1 MKSFIITMLLA
12 LFIVGSAS
20 AESTL
25 ELARQARARG
35 DWEQVETL
43 LTAAGD
49 TEELLLR
56 GEARRV
62 LGYLDRAR
70 EDHETA
76 WRQVEGEKETTGA
89 LRDWAVLVSA
99 ETLLEQKEYPATEQ
113 RLNLL
118 SADAGAEEQIRGE
131 ILRGRLE
138 MARGHAELARAAYL
152 RAREKAS
159 RAEFAGLDVQ
169 ARLGILDLDSNL
181 PPLKEIENLVTAID
195 RTTPDHARTTL
206 WLGLAERLRRATP
219 QSGYLTLAQ
228 ALVEKAAPRV
238 TPGRQTAELLA
249 LRAALLE
256 MANHPAESLTQAG
269 AAITEAR
276 RIDAGDILM
285 NEEWRRGRLY
295 QALGDAD
302 RALSALR
309 RAVFHLH
316 RIRVDIPVEYQAGH
330 SSFRETL
337 APLYLKLAD
346 LLLQQAARLS
356 DDDAQPLL
364 REARDTVEQLKA
376 AELEDYLGGACR
388 FDTKPVANLETIA
401 PRTGVLYPILL
412 PDRLELLLGIGER
425 QFRATVAVKAETIR
439 RASEQLAEKLRGSD
453 DQLLN
458 PKSLANQLFA
468 WIIAPIQSQLSER
481 QVDTLVIIPD
491 GPLRLFPFGALM
503 DGDSFLIE
511 RYAIVTEPG
520 LTLIDPQ
527 PLARV
532 GIQTLVAGM
541 SRPGPVIDELPL
553 DIVNSLAGATR
564 GVQNRGLIRGQ
575 GLDKSRAA
583 AIRNVGD
590 LSNALQD
597 PAIRKHIEDA
607 LALPGVDKEVES
619 VSSTLNSQPML
630 NQDFVLERFGAAM
643 GRSLRVVHVASHGFF
658 GGSPDNSFFMTY
670 DHLLTMNQLETLL
683 QGTGENEDPPELL
696 TLSACQT
703 AEGNDRSPLGI
714 TGVAIKSG
722 ARSALGSLW
731 PVSDDATQ
739 VLLAEFYRQ
748 LRDPQQTKA
757 KAFQQ
762 AQLMVLHDQ
771 RFNHPFFWS
780 PFILVGN
787 WL

>member
-1 MKSFIITMLLA
+1 MKSLLIITMLLA
-12 LFIVGSAS
+12 LFGRSAS

-25 ELARQARARG
+25 ELASQARARG
-35 DWEQVETL
+35 DWEQVEHL
-43 LTAAGD
+43 LVTAQD

-76 WRQVEGEKETTGA
+76 WRQVENEKGT
-89 LRDWAVLVSA
+89 LRDRAALVSS
-99 ETLLEQKEYPATEQ
+99 ETLLDRKEYAAAEQ
-113 RLNLL
+113 RLNSL
-118 SADAGAEEQIRGE
+118 SENVGTEEQIHGK
-131 ILRGRLE
+131 IIRGRLE
-138 MARGHAELARAAYL
+138 MAQGHTELARAIYL
-152 RAREKAS
+152 QAQEKS
-159 RAEFAGLDVQ
+159 HQEGLFGLGAQ
-169 ARLGILDLDSNL
+169 AKLGLIDLNSNL
-181 PPLKEIENLVTAID
+181 PPVNEIERLATEIDKVTP
-195 RTTPDHARTTL
+195 THARAAL
-206 WLGLAERLRRATP
+206 LLGLAERIRRATP
-219 QSGYLTLAQ
+219 QSGHLALAQ
-228 ALVEKAAPRV
+228 SLVEKAAPLI
-238 TPGRQTAELLA
+238 TEGRQKAEFLA
-249 LRAALLE
+249 LRAAFLE
-256 MANHPAESLTQAG
+256 IANRSAEALIQTS
-269 AAITEAR
+269 AAIAEAR
-276 RIDAGDILM
+276 RIDADDILM
-285 NEEWRRGRLY
+285 GEEWRRGRLY
-295 QALGDAD
+295 YALGDSE

-316 RIRVDIPVEYQAGH
+316 RIRSDIPVEYQAGQ
-330 SSFRETL
+330 SSFRLTL

-346 LLLQQAARLS
+346 LLLQQSARLS

-388 FDTKPVANLETIA
+388 FDTKSVANLEDIA

-412 PDRLELLLGIGER
+412 PDRLELLLGIGDR
-425 QFRATVAVKAETIR
+425 QFRATVAVKEEKVRQVSEHFAER
-439 RASEQLAEKLRGSD
+439 LRASD
-453 DQLLN
+453 DQLLD
-458 PKSLANQLFA
+458 PKSFANQLFA
-468 WIIAPIQSQLSER
+468 WIIAPIQARLEEK

-491 GPLRLFPFGALM
+491 GPLRLFPIGALM
-503 DGDSFLIE
+503 DGDSFLVE
-511 RYAIVTEPG
+511 RYAVVTAPG

-532 GIQTLVAGM
+532 GVQTLVAGM

-553 DIVNSLAGATR
+553 DIVKVLAGSTR
-564 GVQNRGLIRGQ
+564 DIQNRGLIRGG
-575 GLDKSRAA
+575 GLGKFQAA
-583 AIRNVGD
+583 EIRDSGN
-590 LSNALQD
+590 LRNMLQD
-597 PAIRKHIEDA
+597 PSVRKNIENT
-607 LALPGVDKEVES
+607 LALPGVDKEVQS

-630 NQDFVLERFGAAM
+630 NEDFVLDRFGKAM

-703 AEGNDRSPLGI
+703 AEGNDRAPLGI

-722 ARSALGSLW
+722 ARSVLGSLW

-739 VLLAEFYRQ
+739 VLLTEFYRQ
-748 LRDPQQTKA
+748 LLDPHQTKA

-762 AQLMVLHDQ
+762 AQLMVLRDK